1 MYKEEGLL
9 LFALEIV
16 LNDRIS
22 GDILLN
28 PGAYKLPKPHSSSN
42 RYTYFGYIIA
52 ENEEDAE
59 SVFESSC
66 ANKTVIEK

>member
-1 MYKEEGLL
+1 M

-16 LNDRIS
+16 LNDKIS

-59 SVFESSC
+59 SVFDQTSV
-66 ANKTVIEK
+66 NKAVIEK